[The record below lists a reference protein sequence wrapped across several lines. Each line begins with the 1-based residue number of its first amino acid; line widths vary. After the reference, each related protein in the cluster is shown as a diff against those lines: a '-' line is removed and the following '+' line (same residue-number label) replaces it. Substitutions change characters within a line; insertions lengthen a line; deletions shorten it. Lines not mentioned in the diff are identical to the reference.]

1 MSNAKSAVALGFF
14 DGVHIAHHEIISSA
28 VGYARENSL
37 TPIAL
42 TFDKSPLEILA
53 PEKVSYLTTNLQK
66 EKLIAS
72 IGAKTQYLNLSKA
85 LLDMSAK
92 DFILDMLIKR
102 YNIKYAVCGYNYRF
116 GKDGNGSTDMLR
128 SFGEKYGFFV
138 KVCDCVTKNGES
150 VSSSRIRSLIECGN
164 MAEANMLLGRS
175 FFIEG
180 SVCEGKHLGRTIG
193 FPTANIFLEDLTVIP
208 KKGVY
213 KTLVTFEGKKFE
225 AITNTGVN
233 PTVGGERLRT
243 ETYIPA
249 LSENLYG
256 KKLTIEFLDF
266 IRPEIKFENIKQLK
280 NQIIEDLK
288 NI

>member
-1 MSNAKSAVALGFF
+1 MSNAKNAVALGFF
-14 DGVHIAHHEIISSA
+14 DGVHIAHQKIISSA
-28 VGYARENSL
+28 VGYARENAL

-53 PEKVSYLTTNLQK
+53 PKKVSYLTTNLQK
-66 EKLIAS
+66 ENLIAS
-72 IGAKTQYLNLSKA
+72 IGAKTQYLKLSKE
-85 LLDMSAK
+85 LLDMSAR
-92 DFILDMLIKR
+92 DFILEILIKR

-116 GKDGNGSTDMLR
+116 GKNGNGNTDMLR
-128 SFGEKYGFFV
+128 SFGEKYGFLV
-138 KVCDCVTKNGES
+138 KVCDCITKNGES
-150 VSSSRIRSLIECGN
+150 VSSSKIRSLIECGSI
-164 MAEANMLLGRS
+164 AEANMLLGRS

-180 SVCEGKHLGRTIG
+180 NVCEGKHLGRTIG

-213 KTLVTFEGKKFE
+213 KTLVTFEGKRFQ

-243 ETYIPA
+243 ETYIPD

-256 KKLTIEFLDF
+256 KKLMIEFLDF

>member
-1 MSNAKSAVALGFF
+1 
-14 DGVHIAHHEIISSA
+14 
-28 VGYARENSL
+28 
-37 TPIAL
+37 
-42 TFDKSPLEILA
+42 
-53 PEKVSYLTTNLQK
+53 
-66 EKLIAS
+66 
-72 IGAKTQYLNLSKA
+72 
-85 LLDMSAK
+85 
-92 DFILDMLIKR
+92 
-102 YNIKYAVCGYNYRF
+102 
-116 GKDGNGSTDMLR
+116 
-128 SFGEKYGFFV
+128 
-138 KVCDCVTKNGES
+138 
-150 VSSSRIRSLIECGN
+150 
-164 MAEANMLLGRS
+164 MLLGRS

-213 KTLVTFEGKKFE
+213 KTLVTFEGKRFQ

-243 ETYIPA
+243 ETYIPD

-256 KKLTIEFLDF
+256 KKLMIEFLDF